1 MAEKNESYAADAQ
14 NGLDSLRGAASS
26 ATSLGDAL
34 RKINVAGFFK
44 GALEGSEQ
52 LIQRA
57 GEYRAAMD
65 ALAAAAQRNGASAG
79 EMDAAYR
86 SAVGVLGSASA
97 SADVVSAA
105 FGLAGGNAGQATGIV
120 QALTGVYAVL
130 GDSLPVGEL
139 ARAAEQTART
149 GAVTG
154 SFADLLDGANVSA
167 ESWSAALSGNGAA
180 QQAFNAA
187 VAAGAGTSE
196 AFGAALAA
204 CSSEQER
211 AQLVT
216 DALNGAFGEAGTQFR
231 ENNADLVAYNE
242 AQDQLSAALAQIGET
257 LTPVVAQIVAF
268 AAALLEQAQPAIQ
281 FLADNLPV
289 ILPIITAIG
298 AAFVTWQVVSTVNEL
313 TSSVGAL
320 AAALGLSPFGMVAM
334 AVAALVAG
342 ILTLW
347 TTNEGFRDFITEC
360 WNGII
365 SVLGPLLEGLVTFFT
380 TTIPGALNQMGQN
393 FLTVCTMI
401 GVLFQAAYD
410 AVAAIVAGILMLFIS
425 INNGIS
431 AMLSFFAQIP
441 GAVGGFLSSAFS
453 AVASFAGNMASKAL
467 QAGQSFVSNI
477 TSTLSGLPGKM
488 VAIGSNIVRGIWNGI
503 SGAAD
508 WLMNK
513 IASFAGGL
521 LGAAAKAL
529 GIASPSKKA
538 RDYIGRN
545 FAKGI
550 PIGFEMED
558 PMGKIRGSL
567 QASIAALKGM
577 DYGVPGLMLAGQGAA
592 PAYNIYING
601 TSIETN
607 AGATEAF
614 VAFFDALDMQNRLRR

>member
-1 MAEKNESYAADAQ
+1 MSQLNANNLDKETDLAGKLNDAT
-14 NGLDSLRGAASS
+14 SVS
-26 ATSLGDAL
+26 TSLGDAL

-120 QALTGVYAVL
+120 QALTGVYAAL

-216 DALNGAFGEAGTQFR
+216 AALNGAFGVAGALFR

-289 ILPIITAIG
+289 ILPIIAAIG

-334 AVAALVAG
+334 AAAALVAG

-365 SVLGPLLEGLVTFFT
+365 SVLGPLLEGLVMFFT

-467 QAGQSFVSNI
+467 QAGQSFVGNI

-513 IASFAGGL
+513 IVSFAGGL

-577 DYGVPGLMLAGQGAA
+577 DYGVPGLVLAGQGAA